1 MREKGLKN
9 IRLLIQ
15 YDGTDYAG
23 WQRQRNLPTIQG
35 VLEDAIRKIT
45 GEDIHIHGAGRTDAG
60 VHAIAQVANFYT
72 KSALTPHELK
82 RAINAHLPED
92 IVIAAAEEVPPEFH
106 ARKDAKRKVY
116 LYVILHRD
124 FPSPIWR
131 RYSWWVRWSLD
142 IDLMKKASDLLRG
155 THDFSSFTNTGRS
168 SLSTVRTIYRAELIQ
183 KKSGFLLFEI
193 EADGFL
199 KQMVRVIV
207 GTLVEVGRGRMD
219 IDRFSLLLRK
229 KERRLAGPTAP
240 ARGLFLKEVKY

>member
-35 VLEDAIRKIT
+35 VLEDVIRRIT
-45 GEDIHIHGAGRTDAG
+45 GDDIHIHGAGRTDAG
-60 VHAIAQVANFYT
+60 VHAIGQVANFHT
-72 KSALTPHELK
+72 ESRLTPHELK
-82 RAINAHLPED
+82 RAINALLPED
-92 IVIAAAEEVPPEFH
+92 IVIATADEAPPDFH
-106 ARKDAKRKVY
+106 ARRDAKGKIY
-116 LYVILHRD
+116 LYVILNRD

-142 IDLMKKASDLLRG
+142 LDLMKKASDLLIG
-155 THDFSSFTNTGRS
+155 THDFSSFTNSGGSCS
-168 SLSTVRTIYRAELIQ
+168 STIRTIYRVDLIR
-183 KKSGFLLFEI
+183 KKRGFLLFEI

-199 KQMVRVIV
+199 KQMVRIIV

-219 IDRFSLLLRK
+219 INRFLRLLEV